1 MTTPV
6 MGWALLVPASP
17 FGGPSKMGGY
27 LLALY
32 GGNPILWRAVGSRI
46 MWVIVWRRILWPRRP
61 YGGSQG
67 VVIVRTPSN
76 LNWTS
81 LGFPAAPELFP
92 FGFLDTFLGQ
102 SPEAEGYLRRWAV
115 SCALSAG
122 LFFFLVA
129 PPAAPGPFVQLEL
142 VRVRVRVEPGSR

>member
-1 MTTPV
+1 MTTPI

-32 GGNPILWRAVGSRI
+32 GGSPILWRSVGSQI
-46 MWVIVWRRILWPRRP
+46 MWGIMWRRILWPRRA

-92 FGFLDTFLGQ
+92 LGFLDTFLRKP
-102 SPEAEGYLRRWAV
+102 PEAEGCLRRWPV
-115 SCALSAG
+115 SRALSAKI
-122 LFFFLVA
+122 FPFLVA
-129 PPAAPGPFVQLEL
+129 PPAAPHSFM
-142 VRVRVRVEPGSR
+142 